1 MALEPHCPTPP
12 RPHPADVGR
21 AVAAALTTGGST
33 AELERTVR
41 AYVRALR
48 SADVPPE
55 QALKRVKGVV
65 GVARVASHTAPTLAD
80 QLAEQVLVWFVAEYY
95 RAD

>member
-1 MALEPHCPTPP
+1 MATEPHHPTPP

-33 AELERTVR
+33 AELERIVR
-41 AYVRALR
+41 SYVRALR
-48 SADVPPE
+48 TADVAPE
-55 QALKRVKGVV
+55 QTLKRVKDVV
-65 GVARVASHTAPTLAD
+65 GLATVVPSTEPTLAGR
-80 QLAEQVLVWFVAEYY
+80 LAEKVLAWFVAEYY